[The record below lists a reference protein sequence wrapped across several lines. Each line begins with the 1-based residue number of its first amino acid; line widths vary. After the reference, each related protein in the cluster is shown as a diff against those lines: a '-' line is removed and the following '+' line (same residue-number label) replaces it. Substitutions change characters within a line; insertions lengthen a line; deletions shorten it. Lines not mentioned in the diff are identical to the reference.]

1 MSKFKFVL
9 DFKQEEEI
17 YSGEIEAE
25 DVDHA
30 RDLILEELELG
41 LSVQDNI
48 SPKKKT
54 GFKEIKIDDFL
65 KMLDGG
71 RKIEVEDEYYAQ
83 ECYGDEAFKIPFGT
97 WSDIKKILHAEK
109 EEKDSYN
116 INLSRGS
123 FPLCRKELIK
133 DRFKFYKLI

>member
-9 DFKQEEEI
+9 DFKQEKEI

-30 RDLILEELELG
+30 RDLILGELERV

-48 SPKKKT
+48 STTKKT
-54 GFKEIKIDDFL
+54 KFEEINIYDFL
-65 KMLDGG
+65 KMLDKGK
-71 RKIEVEDEYYAQ
+71 RIEKGDGYYAK
-83 ECYGDEAFKIPFGT
+83 ECYGDQAFKIPFGT
-97 WSDIKKILHAEK
+97 WSNKREIIHASK

-123 FPLCRKELIK
+123 FPLLRKELIE